1 METIPVQTLITIFV
15 IASALILALAAAV
28 ALDRNHEA
36 WKEGYEH
43 ALDVH
48 RLIPVPRDEANLAS
62 APRRYAQNRGPSWK
76 EGYRSCLKAHGLPM
90 TERDSE
96 EMRSDPYTSMDNA
109 ARIADSVNSAA
120 ASVNNRNRFGRY

>member
-15 IASALILALAAAV
+15 IASALILALAASI
-28 ALDRNHEA
+28 ALDRNREA

-48 RLIPVPRDEANLAS
+48 RLIPSPRDDANIAS
-62 APRRYAQNRGPSWK
+62 APRRYTQNRGPSWK
-76 EGYRSCLKAHGLPM
+76 DGYKSCLKAHGLPM
-90 TERDSE
+90 TERDSQ
-96 EMRSDPYTSMDNA
+96 EMWNDPYTSMDNA
-109 ARIADSVNSAA
+109 ARIANGVNSAA